1 MLRRILYWVARL
13 GFTSPKWSYTCISGI
28 QPCGASSL
36 LLPCTKFTRLHL
48 GRPRDPPRYASEY
61 ESLSPIQFATKRD
74 LSAKFAMLVSN
85 KKTTDGIPRD
95 RSKAN
100 TAYTVGGNYLSEIG
114 IARSSFEHQRSA
126 QVLAFLYLCADLR
139 HV

>member
-1 MLRRILYWVARL
+1 
-13 GFTSPKWSYTCISGI
+13 
-28 QPCGASSL
+28 
-36 LLPCTKFTRLHL
+36 
-48 GRPRDPPRYASEY
+48 
-61 ESLSPIQFATKRD
+61 
-74 LSAKFAMLVSN
+74 MLVSN

-100 TAYTVGGNYLSEIG
+100 TAYTAGGNYLSEIG